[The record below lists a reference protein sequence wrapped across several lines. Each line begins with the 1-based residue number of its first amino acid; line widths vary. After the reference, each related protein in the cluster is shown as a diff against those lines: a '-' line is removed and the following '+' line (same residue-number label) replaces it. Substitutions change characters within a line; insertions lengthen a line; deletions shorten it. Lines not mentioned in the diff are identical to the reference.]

1 MPIVPLGFVSHAQ
14 LTEEVNRAI
23 TKLGPE
29 VVRVRYSVGEDN
41 TGDPA
46 IHFRIV
52 LTDGASREETLGEV
66 TEQIRRT
73 LSDELRSFENWGLF
87 PYFRFRSQTEQALL
101 HDPAWT

>member
-1 MPIVPLGFVSHAQ
+1 MPIVPGGFVSHA
-14 LTEEVNRAI
+14 EIAGEVDRAI
-23 TKLGPE
+23 AKLGPE

-46 IHFRIV
+46 IYFRIV

-66 TEQIRRT
+66 TEKIRRT

-87 PYFRFRSQTEQALL
+87 PYFRFRSQKEQALL
-101 HDPAWT
+101 QDPAWT